1 MALYSDN
8 DIKIAGDK
16 PSVDIKKNREK
27 AVFDAIEPDA
37 QYIKNAKE
45 LGKIIAEKFIK
56 DAREAKASDDSAD
69 ISDFE
74 MIIQRRLL
82 LSFTAT
88 VGFEE
93 YCGDDALA
101 GVAQKSFIDTVKK
114 TDEELYKSSSDTGA
128 FSFYYVA
135 YRRGSEIERRMGQT
149 FAMLCA
155 HDGDPVYQELG
166 EALYCWFMSA
176 VKKSADELGLI

>member
-1 MALYSDN
+1 MYSDN

-16 PSVDIKKNREK
+16 PSVDIKKNRES
-27 AVFDAIEPDA
+27 AVSAPKGPNA
-37 QYIKNAKE
+37 QDTKNARE

-56 DAREAKASDDSAD
+56 DARDAELSDDSSD
-69 ISDFE
+69 FSDFE

-93 YCGDDALA
+93 YCGDDSLA
-101 GVAQKSFIDTVKK
+101 GIAQKSFIDTVKK
-114 TDEELYKSSSDTGA
+114 TDNELYKSSSDTGA

-149 FAMLCA
+149 FAMLCS
-155 HDGDPVYQELG
+155 HDGDPIYQELG
-166 EALYCWFMSA
+166 EAVYCWF
-176 VKKSADELGLI
+176 KSSSEAKIRESGII

>member
-1 MALYSDN
+1 MYSDN
-8 DIKIAGDK
+8 DIKIAGDR
-16 PSVDIKKNREK
+16 PSQDIKKNRES
-27 AVFDAIEPDA
+27 AAAAQSEPKSEDVKGA
-37 QYIKNAKE
+37 RE
-45 LGKIIAEKFIK
+45 LGRIIAEKFIK
-56 DAREAKASDDSAD
+56 DARTAVVSDEGDS
-69 ISDFE
+69 SDFE
-74 MIIQRRLL
+74 MLIQRRLL

-88 VGFEE
+88 VGFEQ

-101 GVAQKSFIDTVKK
+101 GIAQKSFIDTVKRA
-114 TDEELYKSSSDTGA
+114 DSELYKSSGDTGA

-135 YRRGSEIERRMGQT
+135 YRRGGEIERRMGQT

-176 VKKSADELGLI
+176 VKKTAQKLNLI

>member
-1 MALYSDN
+1 MYLDN

-16 PSVDIKKNREK
+16 PSVDIKKNRES
-27 AVFDAIEPDA
+27 AVSAPKEPNAKD
-37 QYIKNAKE
+37 IKNAKE
-45 LGKIIAEKFIK
+45 LGRIIAEKFIK
-56 DAREAKASDDSAD
+56 DARDAEASDDSAD
-69 ISDFE
+69 FSDFE

-93 YCGDDALA
+93 YCGNDALA
-101 GVAQKSFIDTVKK
+101 GIAQKSFIDTVKK
-114 TDEELYKSSSDTGA
+114 TDNELYKSSSDTGA

-135 YRRGSEIERRMGQT
+135 YRRGSEIDRRMGQT

-176 VKKSADELGLI
+176 VKSSAKQLGLI

>member
-1 MALYSDN
+1 MYSDN

-16 PSVDIKKNREK
+16 PSRDIKKNRESSSDLPK
-27 AVFDAIEPDA
+27 ETNARD
-37 QYIKNAKE
+37 IKNAKE
-45 LGKIIAEKFIK
+45 LGRIVAEKFIK
-56 DAREAKASDDSAD
+56 DARDAELSDESSDY
-69 ISDFE
+69 SDFE
-74 MIIQRRLL
+74 MLIQRRLL

-93 YCGDDALA
+93 YCADDALA
-101 GVAQKSFIDTVKK
+101 GIAQKSFIDTVKM
-114 TDEELYKSSSDTGA
+114 TDDGLYKSSSDTGA
-128 FSFYYVA
+128 FSFYYLA
-135 YRRGSEIERRMGQT
+135 YRRGSEIDRRMGQT

-176 VKKSADELGLI
+176 VKKTAKELRLI

>member
-1 MALYSDN
+1 MYSDN

-16 PSVDIKKNREK
+16 PSRDIKKNRESASDLPK
-27 AVFDAIEPDA
+27 ETNA
-37 QYIKNAKE
+37 QDIKNAKE
-45 LGKIIAEKFIK
+45 LGRIIAEKFIK
-56 DAREAKASDDSAD
+56 DARDAELSDESSDY
-69 ISDFE
+69 SDFE

-93 YCGDDALA
+93 YCADDALA
-101 GVAQKSFIDTVKK
+101 GIAQKSFIDTVKK
-114 TDEELYKSSSDTGA
+114 TDDGLYKSSSDTGA
-128 FSFYYVA
+128 FSFYYLA
-135 YRRGSEIERRMGQT
+135 YRRGSEIDRRMGQT

-176 VKKSADELGLI
+176 VKKTAKELRLI

>member
-1 MALYSDN
+1 MYSDN

-16 PSVDIKKNREK
+16 PSRDIKKNRESSSDLPK
-27 AVFDAIEPDA
+27 ETNA
-37 QYIKNAKE
+37 QDIKNAKE
-45 LGKIIAEKFIK
+45 LGRIIAEKFIK
-56 DAREAKASDDSAD
+56 DARDAELSDESSDY
-69 ISDFE
+69 SDFE

-93 YCGDDALA
+93 YCADDALA
-101 GVAQKSFIDTVKK
+101 GIAQKSFIDTVKK
-114 TDEELYKSSSDTGA
+114 TDDGLYKSSSDTGA
-128 FSFYYVA
+128 FSFYYLA
-135 YRRGSEIERRMGQT
+135 YRRGSEIDRRMGQT

-176 VKKSADELGLI
+176 VKKTAKELRLI

>member
-1 MALYSDN
+1 MYSDN

-16 PSVDIKKNREK
+16 PSVDIKKNREIAAAASK
-27 AVFDAIEPDA
+27 EPNAEDVK
-37 QYIKNAKE
+37 IAKE

-69 ISDFE
+69 FSDFE

-88 VGFEE
+88 VAFEE
-93 YCGDDALA
+93 YCADDALA
-101 GVAQKSFIDTVKK
+101 GVAQKSFIDTVKT
-114 TDEELYKSSSDTGA
+114 TDNELYKSSSDTGA

-176 VKKSADELGLI
+176 VKRSAKELNLI

>member
-1 MALYSDN
+1 MYLDN
-8 DIKIAGDK
+8 DVKIAGDK
-16 PSVDIKKNREK
+16 PSVDIKKNRENTAATAK
-27 AVFDAIEPDA
+27 EPDA
-37 QYIKNAKE
+37 KDIKNAKE
-45 LGKIIAEKFIK
+45 LGKNIAEKFIK
-56 DAREAKASDDSAD
+56 DARETETSDDCGD
-69 ISDFE
+69 LSDFE

-93 YCGDDALA
+93 YCADDALA
-101 GVAQKSFIDTVKK
+101 GIAQKSFIDTVKK
-114 TDEELYKSSSDTGA
+114 TDSELYKSSGDTGA

-135 YRRGSEIERRMGQT
+135 YRRGSEVERRMGQT

-176 VKKSADELGLI
+176 VKKGAEELNLI

>member
-1 MALYSDN
+1 MYSDN

-16 PSVDIKKNREK
+16 PSVDVKKNRESTVPAPK
-27 AVFDAIEPDA
+27 VTNA
-37 QYIKNAKE
+37 QATKNAKE
-45 LGKIIAEKFIK
+45 LGRIIAEKFVK
-56 DAREAKASDDSAD
+56 DARDAKTSEDISDL
-69 ISDFE
+69 SDFE

-93 YCGDDALA
+93 YCAVDTLA
-101 GVAQKSFIDTVKK
+101 GIAQKSFIDTVKK
-114 TDEELYKSSSDTGA
+114 TDNELYKSSSDTGA

-135 YRRGSEIERRMGQT
+135 YRRGSEIDRRMGQT

-176 VKKSADELGLI
+176 VKKSAIELNLI

>member
-1 MALYSDN
+1 MYSDN

-16 PSVDIKKNREK
+16 PSRDIKKNRESALALTK
-27 AVFDAIEPDA
+27 EPNAED
-37 QYIKNAKE
+37 IKNAKE
-45 LGKIIAEKFIK
+45 LGKIVAGIFIK
-56 DAREAKASDDSAD
+56 DAKEAETSDESAD
-69 ISDFE
+69 YFDYE

-93 YCGDDALA
+93 YCADDSLA
-101 GVAQKSFIDTVKK
+101 GIAQKSFIDTVKK

-176 VKKSADELGLI
+176 VKKSAKALNLV